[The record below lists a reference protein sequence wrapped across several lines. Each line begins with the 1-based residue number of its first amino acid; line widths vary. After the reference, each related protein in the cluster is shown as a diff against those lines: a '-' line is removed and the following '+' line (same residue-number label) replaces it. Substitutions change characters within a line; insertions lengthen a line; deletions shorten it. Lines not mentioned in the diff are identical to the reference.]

1 MERSD
6 DIEALDK
13 ERERLESIREA
24 MLMQRVADSAPSD
37 ASARS
42 IRQELAPINARIANL
57 DRQRLQAMSAAELSA
72 SGDRLQQMLEGKS
85 NDEIRRDR
93 RLSDAVFDLGAI
105 DAELRRRGHSRRHP
119 ETAGP
124 LPSLNV
130 WLNVAMAGLLGLAA
144 LWMGHQQANTGDGAL
159 GLGLLLLSAAIYF
172 HQHPTRS
179 SRTGTA
185 LCVFPSLILIV
196 IGCVIR

>member
-6 DIEALDK
+6 DIKALDK
-13 ERERLESIREA
+13 EREHLESIREA

-42 IRQELAPINARIANL
+42 IQQQLTSINARIANL

-72 SGDRLQQMLEGKS
+72 SGDRLQQMLDGKS

-105 DAELRRRGHSRRHP
+105 DAELRRRGQSRRHP

-124 LPSLNV
+124 LPSLNM

-144 LWMGHQQANTGDGAL
+144 LWMGHQRANPGDGAL
-159 GLGLLLLSAAIYF
+159 GLGLLLSAATYF

-185 LCVFPSLILIV
+185 LCVFPSLTLIV
-196 IGCVIR
+196 IGCVVR

>member
-1 MERSD
+1 MKD
-6 DIEALDK
+6 TNDIDALKK
-13 ERERLESIREA
+13 ERERLEGIREA
-24 MLMQRVADSAPSD
+24 MLKERVAHTAPSE

-42 IRQELAPINARIANL
+42 IQQELAPIDAQIANL
-57 DRQRLQAMSAAELSA
+57 DRQQLHAMSAAELSA
-72 SGDRLQQMLEGKS
+72 SGDRLQQMLDGKS

-105 DAELRRRGHSRRHP
+105 DAELRRRGQSRRHP
-119 ETAGP
+119 DTAAP

-144 LWMGHQQANTGDGAL
+144 LWMGHQRANLGDSAV

-172 HQHPTRS
+172 HQHATNS

-185 LCVFPSLILIV
+185 LCVFPALILIV